1 MSEQMHPDDDLEARV
16 RKAIAEWSAAHPD
29 STEAEHFETVSEVLN
44 LIAYGAEER
53 LAEMGD
59 DDE

>member
-1 MSEQMHPDDDLEARV
+1 MSERMHPDDDLEARV

-29 STEAEHFETVSEVLN
+29 LTEAEHCETVSEVLD
-44 LIAYGAEER
+44 LIGDGAEAR
-53 LAEMGD
+53 LEEMGD

>member
-1 MSEQMHPDDDLEARV
+1 MSERMHPDDDLESRV

-29 STEAEHFETVSEVLN
+29 LSEVEHFACVSQVMD
-44 LIAYGAEER
+44 LIGDGAEAR
-53 LAEMGD
+53 LEEMGD